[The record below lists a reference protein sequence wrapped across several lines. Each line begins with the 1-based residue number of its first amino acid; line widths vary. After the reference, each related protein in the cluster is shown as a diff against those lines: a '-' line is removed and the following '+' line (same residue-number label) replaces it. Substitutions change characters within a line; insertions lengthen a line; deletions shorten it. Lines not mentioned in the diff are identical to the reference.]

1 MKKPVLTQE
10 QAEFVFEFFSNL
22 IDKHVKAT
30 VKTDAWF
37 AVIFEDKSIYVSAD
51 CAHERHDSL
60 DKFSEF
66 YSKQFGLLTAAPEST
81 IDRMVREANDRLNKQ
96 LQDSVDEAISRV
108 RFGFIVCEQNLMLRS
123 LLDEWNPEDE
133 TNYELML
140 RLRIKA
146 KQTNDKTLALALKL
160 KMNEVYFGK
169 FPHQDPRLYG
179 HLDPRL
185 YGHPVLDYGVRTEQE
200 ARREAI
206 DLYGFML
213 DRKIEEPAPAV
224 SFWTSIKRLFTK

>member
-1 MKKPVLTQE
+1 MKNPVLNQE

-66 YSKQFGLLTAAPEST
+66 YSKQFGLLTVAPEST
-81 IDRMVREANDRLNKQ
+81 IDRMVREAKERLNKQ

-108 RFGFIVCEQNLMLRS
+108 RFGFIVYEQNMKLRS
-123 LLDEWNPEDE
+123 LLEEWNPEHEND
-133 TNYELML
+133 YDQLL
-140 RLRIKA
+140 QLRIKA
-146 KQTNDKTLALALKL
+146 KQTGDKALALALKL
-160 KMNEVYFGK
+160 KMNEVYVGK
-169 FPHQDPRLYG
+169 FP

-185 YGHPVLDYGVRTEQE
+185 YGHPVLDYGVRSKQE

-213 DRKIEEPAPAV
+213 DRKIEEPTPAV
-224 SFWTSIKRLFTK
+224 SFWTWIKRFFTK